1 MTYLSLSLLFSSAGH
16 VNSKQQNENHIPT
29 YISISPRKDGT
40 TAKVKCLN
48 PQRSTSNS
56 TLLPLKRKLKVSSS
70 NISAILPKFRVQGS
84 SHHRRPSS
92 LYSTN
97 SSNSNLQN
105 DITRSSTYIIVIMFV

>member
-16 VNSKQQNENHIPT
+16 ISNKQHNDKEIHHIPT

-40 TAKVKCLN
+40 TAKTKCLN
-48 PQRSTSNS
+48 PQRSTSGS
-56 TLLPLKRKLKVSSS
+56 SLLPLKRKLKVSSS
-70 NISAILPKFRVQGS
+70 NISAILPKFRVRGS

-97 SSNSNLQN
+97 SSNSNLQS
-105 DITRSSTYIIVIMFV
+105 DITRSSTYT